1 MSSIDLIPT
10 APDNPDGEV
19 AAPEPV
25 DNQKEEPSTKT
36 QTTSSPE
43 EVQPGTTKEQS
54 EVQPAPKRG
63 RGRPPGAKNKT
74 VRKTVKL
81 EPVQPLSTVP
91 EEKAD
96 EKPEEPPVAET
107 PQELSPATRRREYM
121 RELSLRKQAERQAKI
136 AHYTG
141 ILERSLGY

>member
-1 MSSIDLIPT
+1 MTSIDLIPT
-10 APDNPDGEV
+10 APDNPDEGDV

-25 DNQKEEPSTKT
+25 DNQIEEPSAQS

-43 EVQPGTTKEQS
+43 EVQPETTKEQS

-74 VRKTVKL
+74 ARKTVKL
-81 EPVQPLSTVP
+81 EPVPLAPVKE
-91 EEKAD
+91 EEK
-96 EKPEEPPVAET
+96 EEEPPVAET
-107 PQELSPATRRREYM
+107 PPVLSPTTQKREYM
-121 RELSLRKQAERQAKI
+121 RELSLRRQAERQAKI

-141 ILERSLGY
+141 LLDRSLGY